1 MIYIQIVLL
10 NLINTLSCQ
19 QTMRTDKLI
28 SKMALSKKKKNPP
41 NLTGYNNI
49 VQSELKGSQSAE
61 LLIVSWKLHV
71 CNVGFSGLFHKF
83 SQFVNNVGW

>member
-10 NLINTLSCQ
+10 NLINMLSCQ

-28 SKMALSKKKKNPP
+28 SKMALSKKKKNHQI
-41 NLTGYNNI
+41 LLAII

>member
-28 SKMALSKKKKNPP
+28 SKMALSKKKKKPP
-41 NLTGYNNI
+41 NLAII

-61 LLIVSWKLHV
+61 LLIYLGSYM
-71 CNVGFSGLFHKF
+71 
-83 SQFVNNVGW
+83 FVMWVLVACFISSVNL

>member
-19 QTMRTDKLI
+19 QTVRTDKLI
-28 SKMALSKKKKNPP
+28 SKMALSKKKKKPP
-41 NLTGYNNI
+41 NLAII

-71 CNVGFSGLFHKF
+71 FNVGFSGLFHKF